1 MITNSTEPAHPEG
14 DHVRRHRTYLLA
26 ALLALAVGVSGC
38 AADDALSGRVVDDLT
53 VVQAPSLPVPPVDLN
68 SGFAG
73 AQPIGA
79 SSTRS
84 GQTTIQAI
92 TGLGSAARIV
102 SVNVEPGDEVRA
114 GQAVATFDAAAL
126 DASLDAARAAHAS
139 ARAQLPVLDE
149 ALDKVDSGKATLA
162 STRAQIT
169 DAIAKLTTTRAQ
181 LVAKRAQ
188 VAALLAK
195 LQQMGGALPPGGV
208 PTMPPG
214 GTPPTGTPPPVPPN
228 PAQLRAALAQ
238 LDAGIAKIDAG
249 LAKARSGLGTLSSAR
264 AKLSDAR
271 AQLLDVRELARIAAD
286 ASSIGVAVATYQRSL
301 AVVRAPVS
309 GRVVSAVRAGE
320 VLAPGASVV
329 RIREAGP
336 ARVSLW
342 LTPEQARALEQRL
355 ASSGQPVRVTVSG
368 DWAPDEA
375 QATVT
380 RIGVRAEYPPTS
392 FATREVHLTRAIPV
406 EVTVVA
412 DDDYPLPPGAPVDV
426 RIE

>member
-1 MITNSTEPAHPEG
+1 M
-14 DHVRRHRTYLLA
+14 RRHRTYLLA
-26 ALLALAVGVSGC
+26 ALLALAVSVSGC
-38 AADDALSGRVVDDLT
+38 SADDSLSGRVVDDVT
-53 VVQAPSLPVPPVDLN
+53 VVQAPSLPVPQVDLN
-68 SGFAG
+68 AGFAG
-73 AQPIGA
+73 AQPSGA
-79 SSTRS
+79 PSARS

-92 TGLGSAARIV
+92 TGVGSVARIV
-102 SVNVEPGDEVRA
+102 SVNVETGDAVRA
-114 GQAVATFDAAAL
+114 GQVVATFDSAAL
-126 DASLDAARAAHAS
+126 DASLAAARAAHAS

-162 STRAQIT
+162 STRAQVA
-169 DAIAKLTTTRAQ
+169 DAIAKLTATRAQ

-214 GTPPTGTPPPVPPN
+214 GVLPTGTPPPVPPN

-309 GRVVSAVRAGE
+309 GRVVSAVRVGD

-329 RIREAGP
+329 RIRGEGP

-342 LTPEQARALEQRL
+342 LTPEQARALEQRR

-368 DWAPDEA
+368 DWAPGEA